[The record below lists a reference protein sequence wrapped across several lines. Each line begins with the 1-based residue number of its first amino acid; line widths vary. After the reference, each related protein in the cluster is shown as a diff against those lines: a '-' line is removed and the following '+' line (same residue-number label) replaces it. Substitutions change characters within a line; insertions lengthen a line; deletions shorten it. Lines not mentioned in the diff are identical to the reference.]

1 MAREVT
7 AVCVPVID
15 LGLCGAKGGG
25 HGPHPLLIP
34 FGPPPLMGPYGAFVV
49 SAGFPSAQHA
59 RLKRR
64 PLPFDYE
71 IGETGSPQKLVRR
84 IFTNSRERWRQQNV
98 NGAFSELRRL
108 LPTHPPDRKLSKN
121 EILRLAMRYIDF
133 LVALLRDQS
142 TTGSTSS
149 ATTSST
155 SSSTSSS
162 ISSTTSSSSS
172 SSTINAVAAAA
183 ALVASSTTSWR
194 GDVAGGGGGGG
205 GGGRA
210 GDMTVGTGSP

>member
-1 MAREVT
+1 
-7 AVCVPVID
+7 
-15 LGLCGAKGGG
+15 
-25 HGPHPLLIP
+25 
-34 FGPPPLMGPYGAFVV
+34 
-49 SAGFPSAQHA
+49 

-71 IGETGSPQKLVRR
+71 IGENPYLKLVRR

-142 TTGSTSS
+142 TTSSTSS
-149 ATTSST
+149 TTTTSST
-155 SSSTSSS
+155 SSS
-162 ISSTTSSSSS
+162 
-172 SSTINAVAAAA
+172 
-183 ALVASSTTSWR
+183 
-194 GDVAGGGGGGG
+194 GGGGGGG
-205 GGGRA
+205 GG
-210 GDMTVGTGSP
+210 